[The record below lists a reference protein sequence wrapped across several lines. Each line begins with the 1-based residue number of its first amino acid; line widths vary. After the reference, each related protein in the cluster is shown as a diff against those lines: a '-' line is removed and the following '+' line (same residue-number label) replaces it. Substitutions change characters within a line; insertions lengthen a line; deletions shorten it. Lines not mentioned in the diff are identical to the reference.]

1 MARYDGSFDMGWDL
15 LRERRMQRLRDEG
28 LVDEGTVPSGRD
40 PTQPAWDDAEHKA
53 WQLRRMQVYAAQ
65 IDRVDQGVGRVLA
78 ELERGGRLDDTLLIF
93 LSDNGASRR
102 SAAAGGTRALQAAP
116 RHPAPAN
123 ARRPRSAGRQRRP
136 A

>member
-1 MARYDGSFDMGWDL
+1 MATYDGSFDVGWDV

-28 LVDEGTVPSGRD
+28 LFDDATVPSERD

-65 IDRVDQGVGRVLA
+65 IDRIDQGVGRVLA
-78 ELERGGRLDDTLLIF
+78 KLERSGQLDDTLVIF
-93 LSDNGASRR
+93 LSDNGASDETLPLVELERFK
-102 SAAAGGTRALQAAP
+102 
-116 RHPAPAN
+116 
-123 ARRPRSAGRQRRP
+123 QRRDILRVQTRDGRDVQVGNDP